1 MKTKRVNSDIYGNPR
16 YVIHFSSFLNDT
28 EKENKLKNRHIAIY
42 RAYKFGAKEYKGKDF
57 GGGVVFQ
64 SYNIDSD
71 IKRIKE
77 IVNKETGKQ
86 NKFLTYHRNP
96 TAGEIKFG
104 EGAIHYKDFAY
115 TDCQKDNGDFKAW
128 LICPIDGLRYY
139 R

>member
-28 EKENKLKNRHIAIY
+28 ENENKLKNRHIAIY

-115 TDCQKDNGDFKAW
+115 TECQKDNGDFKTW

>member
-115 TDCQKDNGDFKAW
+115 TDCQKDNGDFKTW

>member
-77 IVNKETGKQ
+77 IVQEETDKQ
-86 NKFLTYHRNP
+86 NKFSTYHRNP

-115 TDCQKDNGDFKAW
+115 TDCQKDNGDFKTW